1 MAGKKKRKQSDFKP
15 RDGNLDTFGQ
25 FVQKSESENSGQN
38 DFQSQRQ
45 TFGQFVQKS
54 GKETEPE
61 QEEGYDRR
69 DTYRPSQK
77 KAVTRKYT
85 QKRYRKT
92 FGQKVQKLETENK
105 EQTGSDVFREEKT
118 FAG

>member
-45 TFGQFVQKS
+45 TFGQ
-54 GKETEPE
+54 
-61 QEEGYDRR
+61 
-69 DTYRPSQK
+69 
-77 KAVTRKYT
+77 
-85 QKRYRKT
+85 
-92 FGQKVQKLETENK
+92 KVQKLETENK

-118 FAG
+118 FAGECQRLWSLSEK